1 MSGLQVVMDARA
13 TRFLSNRAQVESWV
27 REAAL
32 LFDMTILSVTG
43 YDLAN
48 AQGQDPGISVLAL
61 IAESH
66 ISVHTWPERG
76 IITVDV
82 YSCRGFDADRLVE
95 GFRRTFGVT
104 EILREHRLE
113 RFGITDS
120 SFVKIGQKA
129 PQGAPRL

>member
-1 MSGLQVVMDARA
+1 MSGLQVALDARA
-13 TRFLSNRAQVESWV
+13 SRFLSNRAQVESWV

-32 LFDMTILSVTG
+32 SFGMTILSLTG

-48 AQGQDPGISVLAL
+48 AQGQEPGVSVLAL

-66 ISVHTWPERG
+66 ISVHTWPERDV
-76 IITVDV
+76 ITLDV
-82 YSCRGFDADRLVE
+82 YSCKGFDADRLLE
-95 GFRRTFGVT
+95 GFKRMFGVT

-120 SFVKIGQKA
+120 AFVRVG
-129 PQGAPRL
+129 